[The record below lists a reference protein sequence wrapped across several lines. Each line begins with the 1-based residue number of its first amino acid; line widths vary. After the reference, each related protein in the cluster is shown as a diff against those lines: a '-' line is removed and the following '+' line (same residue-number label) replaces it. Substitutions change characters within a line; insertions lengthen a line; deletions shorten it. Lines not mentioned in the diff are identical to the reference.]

1 MQWGARRQGGR
12 EEFAPLSLSLSL
24 SHSVQSR
31 KAAID
36 WRRTQCLSDVA
47 TPLERESRVTKCLA
61 SVLIVGLSYGARN
74 VLPYTCTGGM
84 MQNFM
89 AFRESPIIPLEC
101 SPVIDSYFEQG
112 AQKRSISK
120 MYPMVTPSALTA
132 AATAA
137 TGVQKPTNRR
147 NLIQRS
153 SELPVIRILMF
164 LKLEMHE

>member
-1 MQWGARRQGGR
+1 
-12 EEFAPLSLSLSL
+12 
-24 SHSVQSR
+24 
-31 KAAID
+31 
-36 WRRTQCLSDVA
+36 
-47 TPLERESRVTKCLA
+47 
-61 SVLIVGLSYGARN
+61 
-74 VLPYTCTGGM
+74 

-120 MYPMVTPSALTA
+120 MYPMGTPSALTA

-147 NLIQRS
+147 NLIQGS